1 MNGLKHG
8 VKHIID
14 LSHALSSATPAFPG
28 DPSLEIKI
36 LDSTEAQSV
45 AGERHLNSSHLSMGL
60 HCGTHM
66 DAPFHFFGEGPTI
79 DQVLL
84 ERCMGPALVIRL
96 PSTEHGP
103 TIDRKHLVRYE
114 TGLREATRV
123 ILNTGWH
130 HRWGMDNYFSEHPVI
145 TGEAAQFLVDC
156 GVQLIGVDTP
166 SVDRAPYPAHLV
178 FLGNG
183 VLIVENLTNLDAIN
197 ADTFEL
203 IATPLKIAG
212 RDGSP
217 VRAVAI
223 MH

>member
-1 MNGLKHG
+1 MNSMTSRAKQF
-8 VKHIID
+8 ID

-28 DPSLEIKI
+28 DPSLEIRV
-36 LDSTEAQSV
+36 LDSTLTQSV

-60 HCGTHM
+60 HCGTHI
-66 DAPFHFFGEGPTI
+66 DAPFHFFPEGPTI

-84 ERCMGPALVIRL
+84 GRCIGQTLLIAL
-96 PSTEHGP
+96 PTAEHGP
-103 TIDRKHLVRYE
+103 TIDREHLVQYE
-114 TGLREATRV
+114 SGLRETTRV
-123 ILNTGWH
+123 VLNTGWH
-130 HRWGMDNYFSEHPVI
+130 HRWGMDNYFSEHTVI

-166 SVDRAPYPAHLV
+166 SVDRAPFPAHLV

-183 VLIVENLTNLDAIN
+183 VLIVENLTNLDAIG
-197 ADTFEL
+197 TERFEL
-203 IATPLKIAG
+203 VATPLKIAG

-223 MH
+223 VS